1 MHGWWIA
8 MGLFAAAACLA
19 LGPAYNHHRQR
30 RAERA
35 RLNLLRSQVEAWL
48 SAPQAPDGTVLE
60 TPTED
65 APTPRGVG
73 AVRPKHRVAP
83 SGPTLSATLSPGWRF
98 R

>member
-35 RLNLLRSQVEAWL
+35 RLNLLRVEARL
-48 SAPQAPDGTVLE
+48 SAPQAPDGTVLD

-73 AVRPKHRVAP
+73 AVRPNRRVALSDP
-83 SGPTLSATLSPGWRF
+83 DLSAALSPGRRF